1 MESSTSF
8 FTIFSG
14 VYKLR
19 LNQLEASESDITC
32 NVNLFASCSKDLS
45 KISLQFLSFFSL
57 FLNEEEIESKN
68 EKSRKRVLVVKR
80 KVRKKPKLIIDGS
93 NVAMSTKSSKGSI
106 DYLIQA
112 LNWGKKSGYKPL
124 IIIDKSL
131 FSYIDNKEKLK
142 ELVKKG
148 IVKVAE
154 GTEADLLIL
163 KQAEEER
170 AFILTNDRFKEYQE
184 KFSWLQSG
192 ERLIRFSFKGEKL
205 KIFEN
210 YFVSS

>member
-1 MESSTSF
+1 MAK
-8 FTIFSG
+8 G
-14 VYKLR
+14 
-19 LNQLEASESDITC
+19 
-32 NVNLFASCSKDLS
+32 
-45 KISLQFLSFFSL
+45 
-57 FLNEEEIESKN
+57 
-68 EKSRKRVLVVKR
+68 

-112 LNWGKKSGYKPL
+112 LDWGKKSGYEPL

-142 ELVKKG
+142 ELVKKR

-154 GTEADLLIL
+154 GMEADMLIL
-163 KQAEEER
+163 KQAEEEK

-205 KIFEN
+205 KIFED

>member
-1 MESSTSF
+1 
-8 FTIFSG
+8 
-14 VYKLR
+14 LR

>member
-1 MESSTSF
+1 M
-8 FTIFSG
+8 
-14 VYKLR
+14 R

>member
-1 MESSTSF
+1 M
-8 FTIFSG
+8 
-14 VYKLR
+14 
-19 LNQLEASESDITC
+19 A
-32 NVNLFASCSKDLS
+32 
-45 KISLQFLSFFSL
+45 
-57 FLNEEEIESKN
+57 
-68 EKSRKRVLVVKR
+68 KR
-80 KVRKKPKLIIDGS
+80 KARKKPKLIIDGS

-112 LNWGKKSGYKPL
+112 FDWGKKSGYKPL

-131 FSYIDNKEKLK
+131 FTYIDNKEKLK

-148 IVKVAE
+148 VVKVAE
-154 GTEADLLIL
+154 GTEADIVIL
-163 KQAEEER
+163 KQAEEEG

-192 ERLIRFSFKGEKL
+192 KRLIRFSFKSEKL